1 MTDIGMSALLAHGK
15 TGFLICQ
22 HFYPVSLDVLLHVVP
37 LDKSPE
43 ITKVLRQKT
52 LLRFEISFIIGCLH
66 CKVNFPDYF
75 DIFTFFSSFVA
86 KLTKQSFFLHFD
98 RWTITNIIK

>member
-1 MTDIGMSALLAHGK
+1 MMVGAAIGMTDIGMSALLAHGK

-43 ITKVLRQKT
+43 INKSL
-52 LLRFEISFIIGCLH
+52 
-66 CKVNFPDYF
+66 
-75 DIFTFFSSFVA
+75 
-86 KLTKQSFFLHFD
+86 
-98 RWTITNIIK
+98 